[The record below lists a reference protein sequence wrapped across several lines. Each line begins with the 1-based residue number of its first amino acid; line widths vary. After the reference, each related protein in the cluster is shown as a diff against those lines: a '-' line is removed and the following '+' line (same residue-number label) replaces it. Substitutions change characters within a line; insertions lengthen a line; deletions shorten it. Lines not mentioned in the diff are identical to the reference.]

1 MKKEIKKLQRFRD
14 QVKQWA
20 ASNDV
25 KDKNPLLDA
34 RRRIEVEMERFK
46 VIEKETKTKAF
57 SKEGLA
63 AARVAKD
70 PKEKAKDEARD
81 WIAAAIE
88 EMNAQIETFEGEIDS
103 LTSSSRKK
111 SSKTSGGN
119 SRLTH
124 LEESMSRHH
133 QHIARLELC
142 EKLVEDDALEPA
154 DAEDLKDLVED
165 YLERNQ
171 DDFDEF
177 AEPEDMYADLDLDE
191 LEELAARNK
200 ASSVNIAAEL
210 ALAAKADGGATA
222 GVSAKKPAES
232 AKPAGET
239 AGAGSGKDEENAQT
253 HRDGGAK
260 APKGNEAPSSAK
272 KPIPAPVGKAGVLGG
287 GSGLPAPLGPP
298 RDGGGDGA
306 SVGGKA
312 IPGPKGASAANPR
325 EGALGGNGGSW
336 GAPGGGGADGSGLQ
350 QQQSW
355 SFPPGGGGDGAT
367 GDSRTG
373 PAYAATSPTPPAPG
387 SSKFPLPVPG
397 GRVPQNAQ
405 NAGPAARAQPTGLG
419 SPQPGSGPGSGTS
432 GSPGGKGLPAPL
444 AFPKSA
450 SGSVQHQPPSGAEGR
465 SQKEV
470 EGRVS
475 VTGESTN
482 ETHEHTNTNDGLF
495 ALPPALAE
503 LLEESLG
510 AGAGTPRFGEGPG
523 GPGGGPPA
531 ERETREHTNTN
542 DGSFAR
548 RVPGVM
554 LGGLTHHDP
563 AVNLRL
569 LEASHRVLPGA
580 ADGAWSARRREP
592 PSVATPPSYPTTAPP
607 VLENPALFERLDAD
621 ALFFTFYYQQGT
633 ARQYLAARELK
644 RANWRFHKKHAA
656 WFARQEEPKASTDLY
671 EQGAYI
677 YFDASSSDAAG
688 VAGGWCQRSK
698 PDFVFHYSQLES
710 ELV

>member
-239 AGAGSGKDEENAQT
+239 AGAGSGKDEDGAKEAAT

-260 APKGNEAPSSAK
+260 APKGNEAPASAK

-312 IPGPKGASAANPR
+312 IPGPKGANSAANPR

-355 SFPPGGGGDGAT
+355 SFPPGGGGE

-397 GRVPQNAQ
+397 GRVPQGSAS
-405 NAGPAARAQPTGLG
+405 AARAQPTGLG
-419 SPQPGSGPGSGTS
+419 SPQPGSGPGSGSS

-475 VTGESTN
+475 VSGETTN
-482 ETHEHTNTNDGLF
+482 ETTEREANDGLF

-510 AGAGTPRFGEGPG
+510 AGAATPRFGDGPG
-523 GPGGGPPA
+523 GPGGGPSA
-531 ERETREHTNTN
+531 ERETRERTNTN
-542 DGSFAR
+542 DGLFAR

-580 ADGAWSARRREP
+580 ADGAWSARSREP

>member
-239 AGAGSGKDEENAQT
+239 AGAGSGKDEDGAKEAAT

-260 APKGNEAPSSAK
+260 APKGNEAPASAK

-312 IPGPKGASAANPR
+312 IPGPKGANSAANPR

-355 SFPPGGGGDGAT
+355 SFPPGGGGE

-397 GRVPQNAQ
+397 GRVPQGSAS
-405 NAGPAARAQPTGLG
+405 AARAQPTGLG

-475 VTGESTN
+475 VSGETTN
-482 ETHEHTNTNDGLF
+482 ETTEREANDGLF

-510 AGAGTPRFGEGPG
+510 AGAATPRFGDGPG
-523 GPGGGPPA
+523 GPGGGPSA
-531 ERETREHTNTN
+531 ERETRERTNTN